1 MNLFLMPDTLD
12 QTFGRKMIAF
22 ADIISA
28 LKVVAGGI
36 RSLADSKEKKDA
48 KYDAAILRIYTAAS
62 ESKIYIAGLKN
73 RKNPDENRE
82 RKLTRLWNKAAVGL
96 RKYDKKIADQCLII
110 GDSISESTSW
120 SRTQI
125 DEARKTVTDI
135 FNQARKLL

>member
-1 MNLFLMPDTLD
+1 MWP
-12 QTFGRKMIAF
+12 GAEMIAF

-28 LKVVAGGI
+28 LKMVAGGI
-36 RSLADSKEKKDA
+36 KSLADSKERKDA

-96 RKYDKKIADQCLII
+96 RNYDKDIADQCLVV
-110 GDSISESTSW
+110 GDSISESTTW
-120 SRTQI
+120 SRSQI
-125 DEARKTVTDI
+125 DEARESVTDI
-135 FNQARKLL
+135 FDQARRLL